1 MQIYKKCSSLQKAV
15 IVFAVMLLALLHFAS
30 CRTQRE
36 AQTERTEYVHLTD
49 TLREVRTRIDSVVIK
64 DSVVAIIKGDT
75 VRIERWRDRWHRS
88 ADTDTVERWKVRNIY
103 RTRTVTITPPP
114 LKLPWYQKV
123 LQGLGILSL
132 LGLTLV
138 AAMALRRWKNR

>member
-1 MQIYKKCSSLQKAV
+1 MKKTAYILAV
-15 IVFAVMLLALLHFAS
+15 LLLVLLAAS

-36 AQTERTEYVHLTD
+36 AQTERTEYVRLTD

-64 DSVVAIIKGDT
+64 DSVVTIIKGDT
-75 VRIERWRDRWHRS
+75 VRIERWRDRRHRS

-103 RTRTVTITPPP
+103 QTRTRTVTLTPQP
-114 LKLPWYQKV
+114 LKLPWYQKA

-132 LGLTLV
+132 MGLTLV
-138 AAMALRRWKNR
+138 ALMAVRRWKNR